1 MVGMPELAGTGV
13 AAALDAFRASSGPG
27 GWADL
32 PFFRDGRA
40 DAVAERVDREI
51 TAGNAITPAPEQ
63 VFAALTL
70 TPLAQT
76 RVVILGQDP
85 YPTPGDAHGLAF
97 SHVGDRGLPASLK
110 VILAEVA
117 QSCACAVPR
126 RGDLTAWARQ
136 GVLLLNTALTTQAG
150 RSGAHLRIGWDA
162 LTDEVIGALARQER
176 GIVFM
181 LWGARAIAR
190 AEQVAAHAGDN
201 HGSDNDGGD
210 ARHLVLTSGHPSP
223 LNRKRDFRGN
233 RHFAIANDWL
243 RAGGQAPIDW
253 CLAN

>member
-1 MVGMPELAGTGV
+1 MTVYGVG
-13 AAALDAFRASSGPG
+13 AALADFRSVNPPG

-40 DAVAERVDREI
+40 DRVAERVDSEI
-51 TAGNAITPAPEQ
+51 AAGTAITPAPEQ

-97 SHVGDRGLPASLK
+97 SHVGDRRLPASLK

-162 LTDEVIGALARQER
+162 LTDEVIGALARRER

-190 AEQVAAHAGDN
+190 VEQVATHAG
-201 HGSDNDGGD
+201 DNDGGD

-253 CLAN
+253 CLDD

>member
-32 PFFRDGRA
+32 PFFRDGHA
-40 DAVAERVDREI
+40 DRVAARVDSEI
-51 TAGNAITPAPEQ
+51 AAGTAITPAPEQ

-97 SHVGDRGLPASLK
+97 SYVGDRRLPASLK
-110 VILAEVA
+110 VILAEMA
-117 QSCACAVPR
+117 ENCGCAMPR
-126 RGDLTAWARQ
+126 TGDLSHWARQ

-150 RSGAHLRIGWDA
+150 RSGTHLRIGWDA
-162 LTDEVIGALARQER
+162 LTDAVIGALARRER

-181 LWGARAIAR
+181 LWGAQAMAR
-190 AEQVAAHAGDN
+190 AVQVEAEQGD
-201 HGSDNDGGD
+201 DT
-210 ARHLVLTSGHPSP
+210 RHLVLTCGHPSP

-253 CLAN
+253 CLDD

>member
-1 MVGMPELAGTGV
+1 MTVHTV
-13 AAALDAFRASSGPG
+13 RAALADFRDANPPG

-32 PFFRDGRA
+32 PFFHDGRA
-40 DAVAERVDREI
+40 DGVAARVDTEI
-51 TAGNAITPAPEQ
+51 AAGTAITPSPEN
-63 VFAALTL
+63 VFNALTL

-97 SHVGDRGLPASLK
+97 SYVGARRLPASLK
-110 VILAEVA
+110 VIFTEMAEN
-117 QSCACAVPR
+117 CACIMPR
-126 RGDLTAWARQ
+126 TGDLSHWARQ

-190 AEQVAAHAGDN
+190 AEQVAAHAGDT
-201 HGSDNDGGD
+201 G
-210 ARHLVLTSGHPSP
+210 HLVLTSGHPSP

-243 RAGGQAPIDW
+243 HAGGQAPIDW
-253 CLAN
+253 CLHD

>member
-1 MVGMPELAGTGV
+1 MTLYGVG
-13 AAALDAFRASSGPG
+13 AALADFRHANPSG

-40 DAVAERVDREI
+40 DAVAEQVDREI
-51 TAGNAITPAPEQ
+51 ALGTAITPAPEH
-63 VFAALTL
+63 VFTALTL

-97 SHVGDRGLPASLK
+97 SYVGDRRLPASLK
-110 VILAEVA
+110 VILAEA
-117 QSCACAVPR
+117 AESCGCALPR

-150 RSGAHLRIGWDA
+150 RSGTHLRIGWDA
-162 LTDEVIGALARQER
+162 LADEVIGTLARQER

-190 AEQVAAHAGDN
+190 AEQITAH
-201 HGSDNDGGD
+201 GGD
-210 ARHLVLTSGHPSP
+210 ADSGEARHLVLTSGHPSP
-223 LNRKRDFRGN
+223 LNRKRDFRGS

-253 CLAN
+253 CLHD

>member
-1 MVGMPELAGTGV
+1 MTAYGV
-13 AAALDAFRASSGPG
+13 RAALADFRSMNPPG

-40 DAVAERVDREI
+40 DAVVARIDREI
-51 TAGNAITPAPEQ
+51 AAGTAITPAPEQ

-97 SHVGDRGLPASLK
+97 SHVGDRRLPASLK
-110 VILAEVA
+110 VILAEA
-117 QSCACAVPR
+117 AESCGCALPR

-190 AEQVAAHAGDN
+190 AEQVAAHAGDT
-201 HGSDNDGGD
+201 G
-210 ARHLVLTSGHPSP
+210 HLVLTSGHPSP

-253 CLAN
+253 CLHD